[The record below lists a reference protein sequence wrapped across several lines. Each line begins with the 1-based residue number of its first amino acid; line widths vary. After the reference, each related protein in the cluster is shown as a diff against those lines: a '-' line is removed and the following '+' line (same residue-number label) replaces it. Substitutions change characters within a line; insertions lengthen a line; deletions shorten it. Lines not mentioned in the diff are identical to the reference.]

1 MSIDETKTCNM
12 HTKEKE
18 KSGTCC
24 QIKDEQ
30 ENAEQLTYEHSIKT
44 KDKMNK
50 LYLVLALLFALS
62 ACSVGK
68 KCTYTQDGTKLSSYV
83 WFYNGDKP
91 IDLDKNNC
99 N

>member
-30 ENAEQLTYEHSIKT
+30 ENAEQLTYEHFV
-44 KDKMNK
+44 D
-50 LYLVLALLFALS
+50 
-62 ACSVGK
+62 VGTAPK
-68 KCTYTQDGTKLSSYV
+68 EQ
-83 WFYNGDKP
+83 
-91 IDLDKNNC
+91 IE
-99 N
+99 